1 MDNEK
6 QAPVIPAGTEPTVF
20 GTPTF
25 PGGAPGQAEQP
36 PATNQEGAQQVAQ
49 QDSGKAPGEG
59 TTFTE
64 LAAKKGFKTP
74 DDLAKA
80 YANLE
85 SQNTRVE
92 MGLSELM
99 SIRGQSQPGEAEDLA
114 GVDQEIQTQ
123 EQALKVV
130 EKVVR
135 RFTRPLEDKI
145 ALQELFFKHP
155 DATQYAAEIGK
166 AIKDNPGITW
176 ESAYKVAKFD
186 ASQDTAREQ
195 GRQEAYQTIDKKQA
209 AAVQPTRPAE
219 QGPNLRDL
227 IVDRNTPWS
236 EVQRIMKERFA
247 QR

>member
-25 PGGAPGQAEQP
+25 TQEQSGQAEPSPVADQK
-36 PATNQEGAQQVAQ
+36 AAQQEAQ
-49 QDSGKAPGEG
+49 QDSGKAPQQE
-59 TTFTE
+59 TTFAE
-64 LAAKKGFKTP
+64 LAAKKGFKSP

-92 MGLSELM
+92 MGLSDLM
-99 SIRGQSQPGEAEDLA
+99 RLREQSQPGETEDLA
-114 GVDQEIQTQ
+114 AVDQEIQTQ

-186 ASQDTAREQ
+186 ALQNTAREQ
-195 GRQEAYQTIDKKQA
+195 GREEAYQTMEKKQLA
-209 AAVQPTRPAE
+209 SVQPTRPAE
-219 QGPNLRDL
+219 QATNLRDL
-227 IVDRNTPWS
+227 IVDKNIPWI

-247 QR
+247 QK